1 MNRLRLRLASP
12 GQGTGLPIVN
22 DPVASAE
29 QLDKWQRSQ
38 RAREFLQATAV
49 IAASLLV
56 CGMLVLAVVWAA
68 GLTPP
73 VILLAVV
80 EALAGLVFVVAVIV
94 FRRRRVTRSAHTVN
108 SFL

>member
-1 MNRLRLRLASP
+1 
-12 GQGTGLPIVN
+12 
-22 DPVASAE
+22 
-29 QLDKWQRSQ
+29 
-38 RAREFLQATAV
+38 
-49 IAASLLV
+49 
-56 CGMLVLAVVWAA
+56 MLVLAVVWAA